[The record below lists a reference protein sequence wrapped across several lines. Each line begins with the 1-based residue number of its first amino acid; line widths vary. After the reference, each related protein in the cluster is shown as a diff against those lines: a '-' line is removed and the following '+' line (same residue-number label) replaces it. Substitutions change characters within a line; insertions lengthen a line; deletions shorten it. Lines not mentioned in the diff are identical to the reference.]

1 MTQREIIA
9 DFQRMLSEK
18 WEYVLSSSS
27 PGAVDCSGAFVWSY
41 GQHGK
46 SIFHGSNR
54 ILRTEI
60 VALLP
65 IDRWKP
71 GMAAFKRRT
80 PGQQGYALPE
90 SYQPGGKH
98 YNGDLNDYY
107 HIGLVDDGGGVL
119 NAQSSK
125 TGFVRSKLDGSWCG
139 VGYLKQVDYGEV
151 QQAISAVVT
160 APSGSN
166 VRMRKNPSEKAETL
180 RKIPLGERVS
190 VYGTSR
196 EWSCI
201 SYEGISGYMLSAF
214 LEMEGE
220 TSPREEEKVELL
232 LDREDALRLQTALAD
247 ALLQR

>member
-9 DFQRMLSEK
+9 DFQRMLDEK
-18 WEYVLSSSS
+18 WEYVLASSS
-27 PGAVDCSGAFVWSY
+27 PGAVDCSGAFVWSFAR
-41 GQHGK
+41 HGL

-65 IDRWKP
+65 IDQWKP
-71 GMAAFKRRT
+71 GMAAFKRRV

-98 YNGDLNDYY
+98 FNGDLNDYY

-139 VGYLKQVDYGEV
+139 VGYLKQVDYGDAKE
-151 QQAISAVVT
+151 AASAVVT
-160 APSGSN
+160 AISGSN
-166 VRMRKNPSEKAETL
+166 VRMRKSPSEKAETL

-190 VYGTSR
+190 VYGSSG
-196 EWSCI
+196 EWSYI
-201 SYEGISGYMLSAF
+201 GYGGDSGYMLSEF
-214 LEMEGE
+214 LEMTGGE
-220 TSPREEEKVELL
+220 SPKEEEKVQLL
-232 LDREDALRLQTALAD
+232 LDREDAMRLQTALAD
-247 ALLQR
+247 ALWQS